1 MSNIELKERLI
12 GKIRETDNDDILEE
26 VYRLLGLEQ
35 EIVEPFKLSNDQKAA
50 VSEARQQIKDG
61 EFLTDEDADN
71 DIDEW
76 LNK

>member
-35 EIVEPFKLSNDQKAA
+35 EIVEPFKLSHDQKAA
-50 VSEARQQIKDG
+50 VSEARQQITDG

>member
-50 VSEARQQIKDG
+50 VSEARQQIRDG
-61 EFLTDEDADN
+61 KFLTDEDADN

>member
-50 VSEARQQIKDG
+50 VSEARQQITDG

>member
-12 GKIRETDNDDILEE
+12 GKIRETDNEDILEE
-26 VYRLLGLEQ
+26 VYRLMGLEQ

-50 VSEARQQIKDG
+50 VSEARQQIRDG